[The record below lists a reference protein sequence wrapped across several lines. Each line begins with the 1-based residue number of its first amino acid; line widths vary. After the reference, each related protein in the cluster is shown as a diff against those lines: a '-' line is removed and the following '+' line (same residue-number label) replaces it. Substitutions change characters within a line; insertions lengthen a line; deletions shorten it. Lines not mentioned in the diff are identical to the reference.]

1 MDDIEIMKRAKQY
14 IESLANGIDPLTGN
28 EIADDDIVN
37 NVRISRCLFYTAGV
51 LQKVIDNG
59 GEILRERQKRSGK
72 ADFALTDEQALAL
85 EPDEADLTVSK
96 VADIINSKI
105 DENVMRTLKAAVI
118 NRWLIQKGLLTEVTI
133 NGRQYK
139 HATSAGESIG
149 IKLIDRVSQTGIPYK
164 QCVYSPEA
172 QRFIFD
178 NIDAITAFTTE
189 EEEERSAAKA
199 ERKRLAAEY
208 TE

>member
-28 EIADDDIVN
+28 EIADGDIVN

-59 GEILRERQKRSGK
+59 GEIRRERQKRSGK

-149 IKLIDRVSQTGIPYK
+149 IKLIDRVSQTGVPYK

-178 NIDAITAFTTE
+178 NIDAITAFTAE

-208 TE
+208 PE